1 MNLSEGNAKTVRDD
15 IYLKIWQT
23 EQDIINRRWMTT
35 SFFLTV
41 SFALFSFT
49 VKQEP
54 DPSAA
59 FDPNILLVPRI
70 VAVVLYW
77 FALVLFFQFTRYTDY
92 LRRYLRRMEEEGE
105 TSLTLETRAHGVMR
119 GKWARFTV
127 TRWLLVYFG
136 ILYTCAVLVLWFL
149 RM

>member
-1 MNLSEGNAKTVRDD
+1 MNPSEGDTKTLRDD

-49 VKQEP
+49 VQREP
-54 DPSAA
+54 DPNVA
-59 FDPNILLVPRI
+59 FDPTIVLVPRI

-77 FALVLFFQFTRYTDY
+77 FGLILFFRFTRYTDY
-92 LRRYLRRMEEEGE
+92 LRRYLRRMEEKGE
-105 TSLTLETRAHGVMR
+105 TSLTLETSAHKVMR

-136 ILYTCAVLVLWFL
+136 IFYSCVVVVLWFL
-149 RM
+149 KM